1 MTVITTKKISK
12 YVCLKALAI
21 LKKKL
26 DNITQTLCETG
37 FPNTILE

>member
-1 MTVITTKKISK
+1 MTVIITKKISK

-26 DNITQTLCETG
+26 DLTQTLCETG
-37 FPNTILE
+37 FPNKILE